1 MRKRCL
7 VLSILA
13 GTLLLLLALAV
24 VLLALVLDPTSP
36 VRKSKGTDFLSMLSI
51 MRKLNQ
57 EMTSIAN
64 APPGIER
71 TLTLT
76 ESEFNALAGSLFGNF
91 FAASLPIRNN
101 GKALLP
107 KEWRNT
113 LLELRDG
120 IFHLTWTR
128 DTGRKTPFGS
138 CLNLFCR
145 FTVRVENGILKWDIL
160 SFRIGDLP
168 LPAALVRS
176 YANRHFQRKFRGSPA
191 ETILAEGIVL
201 LEADRTGNLVL
212 RYRPRET
219 VDAADRVCFGSANNR
234 IRQFLNRYKK

>member
-1 MRKRCL
+1 M
-7 VLSILA
+7 
-13 GTLLLLLALAV
+13 
-24 VLLALVLDPTSP
+24 
-36 VRKSKGTDFLSMLSI
+36 
-51 MRKLNQ
+51 
-57 EMTSIAN
+57 
-64 APPGIER
+64 
-71 TLTLT
+71 
-76 ESEFNALAGSLFGNF
+76 
-91 FAASLPIRNN
+91 
-101 GKALLP
+101 
-107 KEWRNT
+107 
-113 LLELRDG
+113 
-120 IFHLTWTR
+120 
-128 DTGRKTPFGS
+128 
-138 CLNLFCR
+138 
-145 FTVRVENGILKWDIL
+145 ENGILKWDIL

>member
-1 MRKRCL
+1 MIVQNSKNQSL
-7 VLSILA
+7 DGA
-13 GTLLLLLALAV
+13 FV
-24 VLLALVLDPTSP
+24 VFDIETTGFSP
-36 VRKSKGTDFLSMLSI
+36 AKNKI
-51 MRKLNQ
+51 
-57 EMTSIAN
+57 
-64 APPGIER
+64 IEIG
-71 TLTLT
+71 
-76 ESEFNALAGSLFGNF
+76 A
-91 FAASLPIRNN
+91 
-101 GKALLP
+101 
-107 KEWRNT
+107 
-113 LLELRDG
+113 
-120 IFHLTWTR
+120 
-128 DTGRKTPFGS
+128 
-138 CLNLFCR
+138 
-145 FTVRVENGILKWDIL
+145 VRVENGILKWDIL